1 MYMDILNEYFEVVS
15 DDVYVTFRGKICCF
29 LSGGVKNVL
38 YGKTINVSKM
48 YDSMIDDII
57 DMMTSGEFFKG
68 QYLDKRGHGC
78 LIDSVTMYTFKK
90 YGISFQW
97 VDKMVNGRTGSFDN
111 DRLYECMINRVG
123 GIEKIDWM
131 KVYDNTKMFMTH
143 NDDILIYIAKEILKN
158 DIYKYFVDR
167 YKLRVAGMNIG
178 NYSKRQANGVGRKTY
193 TNKDIVLEWDGGSI
207 VIQLGNIIRN
217 KRHWWNKMTNSVLK
231 GRDKIKDYDK
241 LLNGR
246 SEVEVLPDVCPIDNS
261 IILNYTKI
269 DFSNNNN
276 ITKCKSHDG
285 INGEKTWSA
294 ASIDRIDSTKPYS
307 YDNIEIISGYYNTQ
321 VKNCANET
329 QIGKLYYYQL
339 NRLLSKR
346 ISKDSVKSMTD
357 NQLYNLSDMFDIY
370 YKLFEIISENN
381 KILYKEMKRR
391 EKNNNMVVDIS

>member
-1 MYMDILNEYFEVVS
+1 MDILNEYFEVVS
-15 DDVYVTFRGKICCF
+15 DDVYVTFKGKICCF

>member
-1 MYMDILNEYFEVVS
+1 MDILNEYFEVGS
-15 DDVYVTFRGKICCF
+15 EDVYVTFRGKICCF

-391 EKNNNMVVDIS
+391 EKNNNVVVDIS